1 MSEEQIRV
9 ELEILVK
16 EIAVAKSLVEDNK
29 SKVFSEMV
37 MLREQSPS
45 FQGNN
50 DKQKEGY
57 YKWLM
62 WNIFENELPQDSSG
76 SFLTAVEDYDNNVV
90 MLEGKDEVTDE
101 QYELFDSLWSEIVR
115 GKVVAEYSFT
125 DINGKNRRLCL

>member
-16 EIAVAKSLVEDNK
+16 EISVAKSLNEDNK
-29 SKVFSEMV
+29 SEVFSKMV
-37 MLREQSPS
+37 ELREQSPS

-62 WNIFENELPQDSSG
+62 WNIFENKLPPMSSG
-76 SFLTAVEDYDNNVV
+76 SFLTAIEDYDNNVA
-90 MLEGKDEVTDE
+90 MLEGIDDVTDE
-101 QYELFDSLWSEIVR
+101 QYELFDRLWSEIVR
-115 GKVVAEYSFT
+115 GKVVEKRSIFGIECKI
-125 DINGKNRRLCL
+125 DE

>member
-45 FQGNN
+45 FQGNTN
-50 DKQKEGY
+50 KQKEGY
-57 YKWLM
+57 FKWLM

-101 QYELFDSLWSEIVR
+101 QYELFDNLWSEIVR
-115 GKVVAEYSFT
+115 GKKAEESV
-125 DINGKNRRLCL
+125 GSLKRLWNK

>member
-16 EIAVAKSLVEDNK
+16 EIAIAKSLNEDNK
-29 SKVFSEMV
+29 SEVFSKMV
-37 MLREQSPS
+37 ELREQSPS

-62 WNIFENELPQDSSG
+62 WNIFENKLPPMSSG
-76 SFLTAVEDYDNNVV
+76 SFLTAIEDYDNNVA
-90 MLEGKDEVTDE
+90 MLEGIDDVTDE
-101 QYELFDSLWSEIVR
+101 QYELFDRLWSEIVR
-115 GKVVAEYSFT
+115 GKVVEKRSIFGIECKI
-125 DINGKNRRLCL
+125 DE